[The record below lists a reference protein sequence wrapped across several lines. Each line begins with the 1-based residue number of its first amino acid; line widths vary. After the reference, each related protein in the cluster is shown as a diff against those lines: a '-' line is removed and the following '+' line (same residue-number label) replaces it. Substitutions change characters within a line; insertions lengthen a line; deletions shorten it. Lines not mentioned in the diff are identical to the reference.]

1 MAGSSDS
8 FRELPNKAYIFSY
21 FNWSDLLYLG
31 TNELGAS
38 NTDCAS
44 KPDIDSQHYI
54 AKAIP

>member
-8 FRELPNKAYIFSY
+8 FRELPHK
-21 FNWSDLLYLG
+21 LYLG

-38 NTDCAS
+38 NTDCVS
-44 KPDIDSQHYI
+44 KPDIESQHYI